1 MSTADVA
8 VGIPASQS
16 PYRER
21 GPLLK
26 FVQRYTPAQG
36 WDSFLL
42 ILGAATI
49 TGFTVIEAGWVKT
62 PGLLALIL
70 LASVTGLALSKIRL
84 PWPVLHA
91 AGLALG
97 FAAVLG
103 LASTLTDARGLASLG
118 EVWDRLAEWYGAATS
133 GGISTDLLPFSLAL
147 LSLAWLLGYA
157 STWFLFRSSN
167 LWVGLVLGGVA
178 ILTNLSFLPEGYET
192 RFFAFIFLAMLL
204 VVRMTYVQRLAAWR
218 TGDFHFAPGARWLS
232 VQVSVGLC
240 VIVLL
245 VTSLL
250 PLNVYVWR
258 TAVDVWNAAR
268 SPIENMEDEFARLFS
283 PIASRKDVAGRYFGD
298 TLAFKGP
305 ISLGGDI
312 VIQARSEYP
321 AYWLNRTYSEYT
333 PQGWIAG
340 DRQNTAVGPNGL
352 PPPPHESFKRTEVT
366 QTLIVQFDTNNLW
379 VGGNVEWVNRD
390 VVVETLKP
398 KSFTIDVRGADDRGL
413 PEDVRA
419 IAQDLRGMLNP
430 LSTVFVEAEIAHML
444 PQDLSL
450 VSVSPDIETA
460 NRTRIDTVTIARKEP
475 TIPDV
480 VGWRTQNRLKEGES
494 YSMTSYVSLATVED
508 LREAPATYS
517 GYLKDHYLQLPE
529 DIPQRVRDLA
539 AEVTAGADNPMDKA
553 LAVQDFLRSDA
564 FEYTQDVER
573 PPRGADGVDH
583 FLFST
588 RAGYSDYY
596 ASSMAVIMRAAGV
609 PARLAAG
616 YAAGEDVEGT
626 DFRAVKDAD
635 SHSWTQVYFPG
646 HGWLD
651 FEPTPAWP
659 LQPRGAPLLAED
671 VEATTPEDEPTEGAG
686 NPIEEDPCLG
696 VIDEDEAF
704 MLENEDCVGDIERD
718 QRQRDSS
725 ALAVGLEISLW
736 VAAVLAATGV
746 FTLIAWGVWRHG
758 FAASMYPETLY
769 KKMGRLGRLAGVP
782 RQSYQTPN
790 EYGSAIAAVVPSTSN
805 AALAVAAA
813 FSAQRYGNRE
823 PSEDQGQELSRLWRS
838 LRGGLTGRALRRL
851 LPIGDTTE
859 A

>member
-1 MSTADVA
+1 MSTANVA
-8 VGIPASQS
+8 VGIPASDS
-16 PYRER
+16 RYPER

-36 WDSFLL
+36 WDTFLL

-49 TGFTVIEAGWVKT
+49 TGFTVIEADWVET

-70 LASVTGLALSKIRL
+70 LSSVMGLVFAKIRL
-84 PWPVLHA
+84 PWLVLHA
-91 AGLALG
+91 AALALG
-97 FAAVLG
+97 LVAVLWQ
-103 LASTLTDARGLASLG
+103 AATLTDARDLGRFG
-118 EVWDRLAEWYGAATS
+118 EVWERLGSWYGAATS
-133 GGISTDLLPFSLAL
+133 GGISTDLLPFSLVL
-147 LSLAWLLGYA
+147 LSLAWVLGYA
-157 STWFLFRSSN
+157 STWFLFRSN
-167 LWVGLVLGGVA
+167 NIWIGLVLCGVA
-178 ILTNLSFLPEGYET
+178 ILTNLSFLPEGFET

-204 VVRMTYVQRLAAWR
+204 VTRMTYVQRLADWGEGGFRFMAS
-218 TGDFHFAPGARWLS
+218 GRWLS
-232 VQVSVGLC
+232 VQVGIGLC
-240 VIVLL
+240 VVVVLAASL
-245 VTSLL
+245 V

-258 TAVDVWNAAR
+258 TAVDVWNAVR

-312 VIQARSEYP
+312 VMQARSEYP

-340 DRQNTAVGPNGL
+340 DRENTAVGPDGL

-366 QTLIVQFDTNNLW
+366 QTVIVQFDTNNLW
-379 VGGNVEWVNRD
+379 TGGNVEWINRD
-390 VVVETLKP
+390 AIAETLKP
-398 KSFTIDVRGADDRGL
+398 KSFTIDIRGADDSDL
-413 PEDVRA
+413 PEDVKA
-419 IAQDLRGMLNP
+419 IAQDLRRMLNP
-430 LSTVFVEAEIAHML
+430 LSTAFVESEIAQML

-450 VSVSPDIETA
+450 VGVSPDIETT
-460 NRTRIDTVTIARKEP
+460 NRTRIDTVTITRKEP

-508 LREAPATYS
+508 LREAPAVYS
-517 GYLKDHYLQLPE
+517 GYMKDHYLQLPA
-529 DIPQRVRDLA
+529 DLPQRVRDLA
-539 AEVTAGADNPMDKA
+539 AEVTAVADNPMDKA
-553 LAVQDFLRSDA
+553 LAVQDFMRSDA
-564 FEYTQDVER
+564 FEYTQDILK

-583 FLFST
+583 FLFNT

-635 SHSWTQVYFPG
+635 SHAWVQVYFPG
-646 HGWLD
+646 HGWID

-659 LQPRGAPLLAED
+659 LQPRGAPLVGEEVAAALEEEQPAE
-671 VEATTPEDEPTEGAG
+671 GSG
-686 NPIEEDPCLG
+686 NPVVEDPCLG
-696 VIDEDEAF
+696 IVDEDEAF
-704 MLENEDCVGDIERD
+704 MLEDEDCIGDIERAEG
-718 QRQRDSS
+718 RRNISS
-725 ALAVGLEISLW
+725 FASGLEISLRLAVIAAVVA
-736 VAAVLAATGV
+736 VAAL
-746 FTLIAWGVWRHG
+746 LAWGVWRHG
-758 FAASMYPETLY
+758 FAGSAYPDTLY

-782 RQSYQTPN
+782 RRPYQTPN
-790 EYGSAIAAVVPSTSN
+790 EYGNAIAAAIPSASD
-805 AALAVAAA
+805 AAVAVTAA
-813 FSAQRYGNRE
+813 FSAQRYGNHE
-823 PSEDQGQELSRLWRS
+823 PSEDDGQELARFWRS
-838 LRGGLTGRALRRL
+838 LRGGLTGRAFRRL
-851 LPIGDTTE
+851 LPMGGSSG

>member
-8 VGIPASQS
+8 VGIPA
-16 PYRER
+16 PKRRYPER

-26 FVQRYTPAQG
+26 FVERYTPAQG

-42 ILGAATI
+42 ILGAAI
-49 TGFTVIEAGWVKT
+49 VAGFTVVEADWVET

-103 LASTLTDARGLASLG
+103 LASTLTDVRGLASFG
-118 EVWDRLAEWYGAATS
+118 EVWDRLGEWYGAATS

-167 LWVGLVLGGVA
+167 LWVGLVLCGVA

-192 RFFAFIFLAMLL
+192 RFFVFIFLAMLL

-218 TGDFHFAPGARWLS
+218 TGEFSFAPGARWLS
-232 VQVSVGLC
+232 VQVGVGLC
-240 VIVLL
+240 VVVLL

-258 TAVDVWNAAR
+258 TAVDIWNAAR

-340 DRQNTAVGPNGL
+340 DRENMAVGPNGL
-352 PPPPHESFKRTEVT
+352 PPPPHESFKRTEVN

-398 KSFTIDVRGADDRGL
+398 KSFTIDIRGADDRGL
-413 PEDVRA
+413 PEDVRS
-419 IAQDLRGMLNP
+419 IAQDLRRMLNP
-430 LSTVFVEAEIAHML
+430 LSTVFVEAEIAQML

-450 VSVSPDIETA
+450 VSVSPDIETT
-460 NRTRIDTVTIARKEP
+460 NRSRIDTVNIARKEP

-480 VGWRTQNRLKEGES
+480 VGWRTQNRLKEGEA
-494 YSMTSYVSLATVED
+494 YSMTSYVSLATVEE
-508 LREAPATYS
+508 LREAPAAYS

-529 DIPQRVRDLA
+529 NLPQRVRDLA

-553 LAVQDFLRSDA
+553 LAVQDFLRSDV
-564 FEYTQDVER
+564 FEYTQDIER

-583 FLFST
+583 FLFDT
-588 RAGYSDYY
+588 KAGYSDYY

-646 HGWLD
+646 HGWID

-659 LQPRGAPLLAED
+659 LQPRGAPLIEEG
-671 VEATTPEDEPTEGAG
+671 VEASAAEDEPIEGAG

-704 MLENEDCVGDIERD
+704 MIENEDCLGDIDRE
-718 QRQRDSS
+718 QNQRDSS
-725 ALAVGLEISLW
+725 PLAVGLEISLW
-736 VAAVLAATGV
+736 LAAVAAVAAATALL
-746 FTLIAWGVWRHG
+746 TWSVWRHG
-758 FAASMYPETLY
+758 FAESIYPETLY

-782 RQSYQTPN
+782 TRPHQTPN
-790 EYGSAIAAVVPSTSN
+790 EYGSEIAAAVPSASD

-813 FSAQRYGNRE
+813 FSAQRYGNHE
-823 PSEDQGQELSRLWRS
+823 PSEDHGQELARLWRS
-838 LRGGLTGRALRRL
+838 LRGGLTGRAMRRL
-851 LPIGDTTE
+851 LPVGGSPK